1 MASQIHRLKAAIG
14 STSATELHFRQ
25 AVEAPQQPFLF
36 KARLQ
41 CSEIDSPRLWPTPG
55 HHYGCAIR

>member
-25 AVEAPQQPFLF
+25 AVEAAFPDLQPTWLETRAGGDQVFLVERD
-36 KARLQ
+36 RL
-41 CSEIDSPRLWPTPG
+41 PT
-55 HHYGCAIR
+55 